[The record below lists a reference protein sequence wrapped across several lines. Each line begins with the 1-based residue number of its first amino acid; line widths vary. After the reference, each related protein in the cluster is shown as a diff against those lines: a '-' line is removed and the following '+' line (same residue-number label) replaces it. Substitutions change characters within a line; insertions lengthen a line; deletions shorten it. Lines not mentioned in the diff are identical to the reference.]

1 MSTHLTPHPL
11 TIAGLNRP
19 LQLWLHDT
27 RDQHVSRD
35 IAANGIWEAYET
47 HLVIE
52 RLKPGDCFVDVG
64 ANIGY
69 YTAIAADRLGD
80 SGYIVAF
87 EPDPDNVKLLQQN
100 MRENGFD
107 RIDIVAAG
115 LSDNHRSAALFRST
129 TNFGDHQIYDNG
141 DGRKSCPIDLVNGTE
156 YLRGKVAEINLL
168 KIDTQGAESQVIAGL
183 LPLLKQSGRQ
193 LSIIIEFWPYGLRK
207 AGSSGYELLDMLA
220 ELELPFKII
229 DHVGHD
235 LLDCT
240 EQQLR
245 EWVEMV
251 ESNPDDQGFM
261 NIMLG
266 D

>member
-1 MSTHLTPHPL
+1 MSTDLKPYPL
-11 TIAGLNRP
+11 KIPELNNPVR
-19 LQLWLHDT
+19 LWLHDA

-47 HLVIE
+47 RLVID
-52 RLKPGDCFVDVG
+52 RLKPGVCFVDVG

-69 YTAIAADRLGD
+69 YTAIAADRLGE
-80 SGYIVAF
+80 SGHIVAF
-87 EPDPDNVKLLQQN
+87 EPDPDNVKLLKKN

-107 RIDIVAAG
+107 SVDVVAAG
-115 LSDNHRSAALFRST
+115 LSDSTKDAALFRSV

-141 DGRKSCPIDLVNGTE
+141 DGRESCPIDLVNGSE
-156 YLRGKVAEINLL
+156 YLHGKVAAIHLL

-183 LPLLKQSGRQ
+183 LPMLKQSGKQ
-193 LSIIIEFWPYGLRK
+193 LSIIIEFWPYGLRA
-207 AGSSGYELLDMLA
+207 AGSSADKLLDMLA
-220 ELELPFKII
+220 ELKLPFKII

-235 LLDCT
+235 LLECT

-251 ESNPDDQGFM
+251 ELNPDDQGFM

-266 D
+266 A

>member
-1 MSTHLTPHPL
+1 MSTHLKPYPL
-11 TIAGLNRP
+11 KIAGLNHP
-19 LQLWLHDT
+19 LNLWLHDT

-47 HLVIE
+47 RLVIE

-87 EPDPDNVKLLQQN
+87 EPDPDNVELLRKN
-100 MRENGFD
+100 MQENGFD
-107 RIDIVAAG
+107 NVNIVAAG
-115 LSDNHRSAALFRST
+115 LSDNHRNAALFRST

-141 DGRKSCPIDLVNGTE
+141 DGRESCPIDLVNGSE
-156 YLRGKVAEINLL
+156 YLQGKVEAINLL

-183 LPLLKQSGRQ
+183 LPILKKSGQQ

-207 AGSSGYELLDMLA
+207 AGSSAYDLLDMLA
-220 ELELPFKII
+220 ELALPFKII
-229 DHVGHD
+229 DHVDHG

-266 D
+266 S

>member
-1 MSTHLTPHPL
+1 MSTHLKPYPL
-11 TIAGLNRP
+11 EIAGLNQP

-47 HLVIE
+47 RLVIE

-69 YTAIAADRLGD
+69 YTAIAADRLGN
-80 SGYIVAF
+80 SGDIIAF
-87 EPDPDNVKLLQQN
+87 EPDPDNVELLQKN

-107 RIDIVAAG
+107 CVDIVAAG
-115 LSDNHRSAALFRST
+115 LSDSDRHAVLFRSA

-141 DGRKSCPIDLVNGTE
+141 DGRESCSIDLVNGSE
-156 YLRGKVAEINLL
+156 YLQGKVAAINLL
-168 KIDTQGAESQVIAGL
+168 KIDTQGAESQVIGGL
-183 LPLLKQSGRQ
+183 LPILKQSGKQ

-207 AGSSGYELLDMLA
+207 AGSSAYDLLDMLA

-229 DHVGHD
+229 DHLGHD

-245 EWVEMV
+245 EWVKMV
-251 ESNPDDQGFM
+251 EADPDDQGFM

-266 D
+266 E